1 MNKEQFIKQRVSA
14 MSIEE
19 KVGQCFVI
27 GYVGAT
33 VTPEIIRRIKTYKPA
48 GIRAGLMWRIRTV
61 KHDPNGT
68 NTDFASRLQRP
79 YKGTI
84 KDFLPD
90 IPVPHFTN
98 EEFCEYVNT
107 LKQAAIENGNVPLH
121 FTFDFEG
128 DVSADYYRGG
138 VKYFPSCMGI
148 AHGGDKALAKDVAW
162 AVGRQLAPLGFSMV
176 HSPVL
181 DVNTNPKNPEIGTR
195 SYAQDPDT
203 VAEYAVEAIKGFK
216 EAGIIATGK
225 HFPGRGESAAD
236 AHHGLPVI
244 DISKEELYEK
254 HIKPYKKL
262 IEAGLPAVM
271 TAHTAYPA
279 LDDSGLP
286 ATLSKK
292 IVTGI
297 LKEELGF
304 KGVVTTDEIT
314 MGGIISEFEVKDAC
328 LEAINAGCDLV
339 LLRDEGGLIDEVIP
353 ALVEA
358 VKDGRLSEERLDD
371 AVTRTLGVKYD
382 YGFFENEQIRDVAKA
397 SEGINDAKVK
407 EIAMRSAKKAMNV
420 IRDENNILPLK
431 EGTKAL
437 FVYQV
442 NPVHERTNTQSCN
455 PATPWLEMLKYSDDV
470 YCVEAKMKYP
480 EEDRQRVYERID
492 EADVIIVTN
501 YFDRRNPDSGNSFVK
516 ELHEKTDKPIIVVTN
531 SPYQFTVLDEY
542 KTAICTYS
550 SSVESF
556 KELANVIFKGDGNV
570 R

>member
-1 MNKEQFIKQRVSA
+1 

-148 AHGGDKALAKDVAW
+148 AQGDKALAKDVAW
-162 AVGRQLAPLGFSMV
+162 AVGRQLAPLGFSWI

-181 DVNTNPKNPEIGTR
+181 DVNTNPKNPEIGAR
-195 SYAQDPDT
+195 SYAKDPDT
-203 VAEYAVEAIKGFK
+203 VAEYAAEAIKGFK

-244 DISKEELYEK
+244 DISKEEMYEK

-286 ATLSKK
+286 ATLSQK
-292 IVTGI
+292 IITGI

-314 MGGIISEFEVKDAC
+314 MGGIISNIEVKDA
-328 LEAINAGCDLV
+328 
-339 LLRDEGGLIDEVIP
+339 
-353 ALVEA
+353 
-358 VKDGRLSEERLDD
+358 
-371 AVTRTLGVKYD
+371 
-382 YGFFENEQIRDVAKA
+382 
-397 SEGINDAKVK
+397 
-407 EIAMRSAKKAMNV
+407 
-420 IRDENNILPLK
+420 
-431 EGTKAL
+431 
-437 FVYQV
+437 
-442 NPVHERTNTQSCN
+442 
-455 PATPWLEMLKYSDDV
+455 
-470 YCVEAKMKYP
+470 
-480 EEDRQRVYERID
+480 
-492 EADVIIVTN
+492 
-501 YFDRRNPDSGNSFVK
+501 
-516 ELHEKTDKPIIVVTN
+516 
-531 SPYQFTVLDEY
+531 
-542 KTAICTYS
+542 
-550 SSVESF
+550 
-556 KELANVIFKGDGNV
+556 
-570 R
+570 